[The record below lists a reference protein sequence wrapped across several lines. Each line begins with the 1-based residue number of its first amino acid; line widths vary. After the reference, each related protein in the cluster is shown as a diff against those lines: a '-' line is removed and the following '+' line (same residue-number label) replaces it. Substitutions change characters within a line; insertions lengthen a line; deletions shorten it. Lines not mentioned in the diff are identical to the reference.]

1 MKVRNYKKFIFIGAG
16 IFLVLIFIA
25 VIAVVSS
32 RSSEETAQRYAQASS
47 SNQSNNTVPFAGL
60 SANTA
65 ADVTREFN
73 RKLEAQK
80 QQEAKEI
87 AAIKAQ
93 YQNNQNTDDQDAA
106 TQAKSNQQ
114 TINEAVEAA
123 IRKVK
128 SESNAHYQELEQQ
141 IQQHYSVG
149 EGKKTTDATPQP
161 SEVETKWIKDETNV
175 YPPLKQGETE
185 KTPLGIEHYNLFGSQ
200 KTTSP
205 DGSSSTAYPTLNE
218 SKKQTVFPAYTL
230 PNPTILTNVMLLN
243 PLVGRIP
250 KGDQHKVT
258 APFEAAFVIEHPNM
272 TSNNHSMAQ
281 AVSKVMGT
289 VICVGDFMASANSCY
304 ANVITLV
311 FDDGRIATYKSKRDS
326 GNGNSDANFK
336 GIGFLADAYGNPQIK
351 GELKSSLGIR
361 LGITGLTAGTSAIG
375 AALAQSGLS
384 TTGGNQLG
392 PAWTQVTNVSDYAAG
407 QGINAAAQGMQ
418 KEWSQVEKNMFDYV
432 YTPNWSEK
440 QRALKRFNLIIT
452 KQVEFNYDTNGR
464 KIDYDF
470 TLNEQDDNFIF

>member
-1 MKVRNYKKFIFIGAG
+1 MKVRNNKKLIFIGLG
-16 IFLVLIFIA
+16 IFTFLLFIA
-25 VIAVVSS
+25 IIAVVSS
-32 RSSEETAQRYAQASS
+32 RNSEETTRRYAQQSAASS
-47 SNQSNNTVPFAGL
+47 DNNTIPFAGL

-73 RKLEAQK
+73 QKLAEQK
-80 QQEAKEI
+80 RQEAKEI

-93 YQNNQNTDDQDAA
+93 QQNSQKSDSQMSASQNES
-106 TQAKSNQQ
+106 AKQR
-114 TINEAVEAA
+114 IDEAVNAA
-123 IRKVK
+123 VSKVK
-128 SESNAHYQELEQQ
+128 AASEEHYQSLEKQ
-141 IQQHYSVG
+141 IQQQYQVGKGKQSVS
-149 EGKKTTDATPQP
+149 TSQP
-161 SEVETKWIKDETNV
+161 SEVETKWIKDETNT

-185 KTPLGIEHYNLFGSQ
+185 KTPLGIEHYNLFGTQ

-205 DGSSSTAYPTLNE
+205 DGTSSANLPSLNKTKKPT
-218 SKKQTVFPAYTL
+218 VIPAYTL
-230 PNPTILTNVMLLN
+230 PNPTILTNVMVLN

-258 APFEAAFVIEHPNM
+258 SPFEAAFVVEHPNM

-281 AVSKVMGT
+281 EVSKVMGT
-289 VICVGDFMASANSCY
+289 VICVGDFMAEANSCY
-304 ANVITLV
+304 VNVITLV
-311 FDDGRIATYKSKRDS
+311 FDDGRIATFKSKANQSS
-326 GNGNSDANFK
+326 GGSDANFK
-336 GIGFLADAYGNPQIK
+336 GLGFLADAYGNPQIK
-351 GELKSSLGIR
+351 GDLKSSLGLR

-392 PAWTQVTNVSDYAAG
+392 PAWTQVTNVTDYAAG

-440 QRALKRFNLIIT
+440 QRALKRFNIIIT
-452 KQVEFNYDTNGR
+452 KQVEFNYDMNGR

-470 TLNEQDDNFIF
+470 TLNEQTDNFIF